1 MGYCTQANLEERYGE
16 TALVQLTD
24 SAGLGMIDEAVV
36 AGAIAR
42 AGEDIDGALADAGYA
57 TPVTGWS
64 RARVHAEAL
73 ARYYLGGRTE
83 AVQADYKAAQD
94 WLQRVSDGRLR
105 PPQATAVPTV
115 APPTDSSPQH
125 SAKDTAWSDDELDD
139 FAGGSVGW

>member
-1 MGYCTQANLEERYGE
+1 MGYCTQANLTERYGE

-24 SAGLGMIDEAVV
+24 SAGLGIVDADKV

-57 TPVTGWS
+57 TPITGWS

-105 PPQATAVPTV
+105 PPQATAVPSV
-115 APPTDSSPQH
+115 APPTDATPQH
-125 SAKDTAWSDDELDD
+125 SSASASWDADELED
-139 FAGGSVGW
+139 FAGGSSGW